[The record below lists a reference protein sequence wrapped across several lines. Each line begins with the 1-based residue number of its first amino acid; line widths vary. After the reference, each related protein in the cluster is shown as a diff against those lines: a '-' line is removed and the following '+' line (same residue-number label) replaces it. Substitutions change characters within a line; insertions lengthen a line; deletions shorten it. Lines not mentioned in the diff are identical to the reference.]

1 MHRQP
6 SVDMLKVAVNTENG
20 EISSQ
25 GTLLYWDLIENVID
39 WTLRN
44 EHTLQLVLETIHY
57 LSSA

>member
-1 MHRQP
+1 M
-6 SVDMLKVAVNTENG
+6 DMLKVAVNTENG

>member
-1 MHRQP
+1 M
-6 SVDMLKVAVNTENG
+6 DMLKVAVNTENG

-44 EHTLQLVLETIHY
+44 EHTLQLVLGTIHY